1 MIRRY
6 FVTLIVKGCVAFFFL
21 FIVSANAY
29 EFPPYEGL
37 TLKLEGK
44 IAENYSNNITY
55 ATDNEDRIED
65 LVTMLDLGMGI
76 KYDRARRGLGINGRL
91 NRQMRTDS
99 LDVENSSERVSIDF
113 RNEFSEYDRISL
125 NNTYTHTQVP
135 GLLDE
140 GLNASDCKAYE
151 DQFGRDQVRQIFPE
165 CDKFEEEF
173 GRFTGKFDSH
183 NNIASLN
190 YSRDFSDQYSIST
203 GYSYSSHWSPEEGT
217 SNSNG
222 NSVSFKINYG
232 YSAITIFSLSYNFN
246 ENRYEEGG
254 DISSQSVAVGVRR
267 YITELLYFNARV
279 GKNFSSSTDNME
291 IETSVTGEIDEKTT
305 SDIAFFKGDRISSD
319 SEDIFRSW
327 RVTGSLTRALLEDLK
342 SSISGFYGQ
351 GRFISVDVTDSLLGG
366 SVDLS
371 YDFWS
376 DQRGKNISGKMG
388 YTYSDLD
395 STEENRS
402 YSRSGVT
409 LGLTA
414 GF

>member
-1 MIRRY
+1 MLRY
-6 FVTLIVKGCVAFFFL
+6 LISVVAKVCLAFFFL
-21 FIVSANAY
+21 FITSANAY

-37 TLKLEGK
+37 NLKIEGQ
-44 IAENYSNNITY
+44 IAENYSNNITF
-55 ATDNEDRIED
+55 ASENEDRIED
-65 LVTMLDLGMGI
+65 LMTMLDLGMGI
-76 KYDRARRGLGINGRL
+76 QYERARRVLGIEGSL
-91 NRQMRTDS
+91 NRQMRTKTWDI
-99 LDVENSSERVSIDF
+99 DNSSERIVVDF
-113 RNEFSEYDRISL
+113 RNEFSEYDRVDL
-125 NNTYTHTQVP
+125 NITYSHTQVP
-135 GLLDE
+135 GQLDE
-140 GLNASDCKAYE
+140 GLNASECRVLE
-151 DQFGRDQVRQIFPE
+151 DRFGREQVRQIYPE

-217 SNSNG
+217 SDSNG
-222 NSVSFKINYG
+222 NSVSFRINYG

-254 DISSQSVAVGVRR
+254 DISSQSGSIGVRR

-279 GKNFSSSTDNME
+279 GMNFSSSTENTE
-291 IETSVTGEIDEKTT
+291 IEASFTGQTDEKTT
-305 SDIAFFKGDRISSD
+305 SNIAFFKGDRISSD

-327 RVTGSLTRALLEDLK
+327 RVTGSLTRELLEDLR

-351 GRFISVDVTDSLLGG
+351 GKFISIDVTDSLLGG

-395 STEENRS
+395 STEEKRS
-402 YSRSGVT
+402 YSRNGVT